1 MALSTFVFNIA
12 KGRAGELVKR
22 VKDGDPSTARLV
34 AIPILASGIEAD
46 SVLIDKDTVSALLS
60 GATDE
65 ATGSGWSRKVIAAA
79 DITTPSPDDG
89 NDRFDYIFG
98 DITWT
103 AVSAGTV
110 TGLVI
115 AYSPSDTSSS
125 GDAANVP
132 LTAHAW
138 AITPDG
144 SDVTADVPATGFYRA
159 S

>member
-1 MALSTFVFNIA
+1 MALGTFVFNVA

-22 VKDGDPSTARLV
+22 VKDGDPGTSRLV
-34 AIPILASGIEAD
+34 AIPILAAGIEAD

-65 ATGSGWSRKVIAAA
+65 ATTGGWSRKVIAAA
-79 DITTPSPDDG
+79 DITTPSPDDS

-103 AVSAGTV
+103 AVSAGAV

-115 AYSPSDTSSS
+115 AYCPTDTTSA
-125 GDAANVP
+125 GDASNVV